1 MQPSVDV
8 IDGKDF
14 RRMIAGAYSEFMRE
28 HEYINS
34 MNVFP
39 VPDGDTGTNML
50 LTLGAVAKAVGEAPD
65 EGIGSLARRGADSA
79 IMGARGNSGVIL
91 SQLLRGIA
99 RGLAGKDTATS
110 AEVGK
115 AFQYGVLYAYRAVA
129 RPVEGTILTV
139 AKGIAKGTQR
149 AVREHAEFAD
159 ILTAA
164 IVAGQDEL
172 RRTPELLPALK
183 AAGVVD
189 AGGQGLIVFLK
200 GCLEGLEGRFSGP
213 EADFGRTLTV
223 TGLDVDISISHPYCT
238 EFIVKKFAASL
249 QEVKRQLEQMGESLV
264 LAPGE
269 NILKVHIHTAHPG
282 AVLESA
288 IAWGTLHD
296 IKIDNMADQ
305 RRDKIIEQG
314 GVTSMLAP
322 AATEEDRAKLAIVSV
337 AAGEG
342 LIAIMQQVGAGIIIS
357 GGQTMNP
364 PVEEFMT
371 AIHNG
376 NAEQYIILPNNKN
389 IVLAAAQAKKLLGE
403 QVAIVPTTNVPQ
415 GLAAILAFDPDSS
428 LEANLERMTEAQA
441 AVRSG
446 SITIAVR
453 DSSVDGQLVP
463 EGSYIGV
470 MDGSVVVYS
479 GELASVL
486 TKLVRHLATDDSS
499 MVSLYFGAELTEAE
513 AEDLAEVLGNELPNI
528 EVEVYSGGQ
537 PLYHL
542 IVSVE

>member
-1 MQPSVDV
+1 MQFSVDV

-14 RRMIAGAYSEFMRE
+14 RRMIAGAYSEFVRE

-139 AKGIAKGTQR
+139 AKGIAKGTLR
-149 AVREHAEFAD
+149 AVREQAVFAD
-159 ILTAA
+159 ILKAA
-164 IVAGQDEL
+164 IAAGQQEL
-172 RRTPELLPALK
+172 SRTPELLPALK

-189 AGGQGLIVFLK
+189 AGGQGLIVFLT
-200 GCLEGLEGRFSGP
+200 GCLEGLEGRFNGP

-223 TGLDVDISISHPYCT
+223 YGLAEDISIAHPYCT
-238 EFIVKKFAASL
+238 EFIVKKFTASL
-249 QEVKRQLEQMGESLV
+249 QEVKRQLTQMGESLV
-264 LAPGE
+264 LSPGE
-269 NILKVHIHTAHPG
+269 NILKVHIHSAHPG

-305 RRDKIIEQG
+305 HRQTIK
-314 GVTSMLAP
+314 P
-322 AATEEDRAKLAIVSV
+322 AAVMPAIPADTKLDKAKLAIISV
-337 AAGEG
+337 VAGDG
-342 LIAIMQQVGAGIIIS
+342 LSTIMQQLGAGMIIA

-371 AIHNG
+371 AVHNG
-376 NAEQYIILPNNKN
+376 AAEQYILLPNNKN
-389 IVLAAAQAKKLLGE
+389 IILAATQAKKLLGD
-403 QVAIVPTTNVPQ
+403 QVAIVATTNVPQ
-415 GLAAILAFDPDSS
+415 GIAAILAFEPDSS
-428 LEANLERMTEAQA
+428 LEANLKRMTAAQT
-441 AVRSG
+441 AVKAG

-453 DSSVDGQLVP
+453 ESRVDGQLVP
-463 EGSYIGV
+463 AGSYIGV
-470 MDGSVVVYS
+470 IDGKVAVWADS
-479 GELASVL
+479 LMTVL
-486 TKLVRHLATDDSS
+486 SQLVRQLMTTDSS
-499 MVSLYFGAELTEAE
+499 MVSLYYGAELTAE
-513 AEDLAEVLGNELPNI
+513 TAGECAQNLGKELPNSEI
-528 EVEVYSGGQ
+528 EVYDGGQ
-537 PLYHL
+537 PLYQF

>member
-1 MQPSVDV
+1 VQPSVDV

-14 RRMIAGAYSEFMRE
+14 RRMISGAYSEFMRE

-99 RGLAGKDTATS
+99 RGLSGKDTATS

-149 AVREHAEFAD
+149 AVREHAVFAD
-159 ILTAA
+159 ILKAA
-164 IVAGQDEL
+164 IAAGQEEL
-172 RRTPELLPALK
+172 RKTPELLPALK

-189 AGGQGLIVFLK
+189 AGGQGLIVFLT

-223 TGLDVDISISHPYCT
+223 TGIDQDISISHPYCT

-249 QEVKRQLEQMGESLV
+249 KEVKRQLERMGESLV
-264 LAPGE
+264 LALGE

-305 RRDKIIEQG
+305 HRTTMELETVRTKLPIAAEQ
-314 GVTSMLAP
+314 SK
-322 AATEEDRAKLAIVSV
+322 AALAIISV
-337 AAGEG
+337 AAGDG
-342 LIAIMQQVGAGIIIS
+342 LVDIMQQLGASIIIA

-364 PVEEFMT
+364 PVEEFIT
-371 AIHNG
+371 AVHNG
-376 NAEQYIILPNNKN
+376 PAEQYIILPNNKN

-403 QVAIVPTTNVPQ
+403 KVEVVPTTNVPQ
-415 GLAAILAFDPDSS
+415 GLAAILAFEPDSP
-428 LEANLERMTEAQA
+428 LAANLARMTEAQTT
-441 AVRSG
+441 VRAG
-446 SITIAVR
+446 SITTAVR
-453 DSSVDGQLVP
+453 DSSVNGQLVP
-463 EGSYIGV
+463 EGSYIGII
-470 MDGSVVVYS
+470 DGSVAVWAE
-479 GELASVL
+479 ELAQVVS
-486 TKLVRHLATDDSS
+486 KLVKQLATSDSS
-499 MVSLYFGAELTEAE
+499 MVSLYYGAELTGEEAE
-513 AEDLAEVLGNELPNI
+513 EIAERLAREVAEL
-528 EVEVYSGGQ
+528 EVEVYFGGQ
-537 PLYHL
+537 PLYPF

>member
-1 MQPSVDV
+1 MHPSVDV

-39 VPDGDTGTNML
+39 VPDGDTGTNMM
-50 LTLGAVAKAVGEAPD
+50 LTLGAVAKAVAEAPD
-65 EGIGSLARRGADSA
+65 EGIGSLARRAADSA

-139 AKGIAKGTQR
+139 AKGIAKGTLR
-149 AVREHAEFAD
+149 AVRERAVFAD
-159 ILTAA
+159 ILIAA
-164 IVAGQDEL
+164 ITAGQEEL
-172 RRTPELLPALK
+172 KRTPELLPALK

-189 AGGQGLIVFLK
+189 AGGQGLIVFLQ
-200 GCLEGLEGRFSGP
+200 GCLAGLEGRFAGP
-213 EADFGRTLTV
+213 EADFERTLTV
-223 TGLDVDISISHPYCT
+223 TGMEGDISVAHPYCT

-249 QEVKRQLEQMGESLV
+249 QEVKRQLEKMGESLV

-269 NILKVHIHTAHPG
+269 NMLKVHIHSAHPG

-305 RRDKIIEQG
+305 HRKTIDAG
-314 GVTSMLAP
+314 LVMPP
-322 AATEEDRAKLAIVSV
+322 AAPIVTAQDKAKLSIISV
-337 AAGEG
+337 GAGEG
-342 LIAIMQQVGAGIIIS
+342 LSAIMQQLGASIIIS

-364 PVEEFMT
+364 PVEEFMS
-371 AIHNG
+371 AVHNG
-376 NAEQYIILPNNKN
+376 TAEQYIILPNNKN
-389 IVLAAAQAKKLLGE
+389 IVLAAAQAKKLLGDR
-403 QVAIVPTTNVPQ
+403 VAIVPTINVPQ
-415 GLAAILAFDPDSS
+415 GLAAILAFDPECS
-428 LEANLERMTEAQA
+428 LSDNLARMEAAQA
-441 AVRSG
+441 VVKSG
-446 SITIAVR
+446 SITMAVR
-453 DSSVDGQLVP
+453 DSKVNDQLVP

-470 MDGSVVVYS
+470 IDNKVVVYAD
-479 GELASVL
+479 ELAGVL
-486 TKLVRHLATDDSS
+486 PKLVRYLATEDSS
-499 MVSLYFGAELTEAE
+499 VISLYYGAEIAEAE
-513 AEDLAEVLGNELPNI
+513 AEEMAKILDDELEGM
-528 EVEVYSGGQ
+528 EVEVYFGGQ
-537 PLYHL
+537 PLYQY

>member
-14 RRMIAGAYSEFMRE
+14 RRMIAGAYSQFMRE

-149 AVREHAEFAD
+149 AVRERAEFAD

-164 IVAGQDEL
+164 IAAGQEEL
-172 RRTPELLPALK
+172 KRTPELLPALK

-213 EADFGRTLTV
+213 EADFERTLTV
-223 TGLDVDISISHPYCT
+223 TGMDADISISHPYCT

-305 RRDKIIEQG
+305 RRKTIELG
-314 GVTSMLAP
+314 DVTPTLAP

-342 LIAIMQQVGAGIIIS
+342 LTAIMQQVGAGIIIS

-371 AIHNG
+371 AVHNG
-376 NAEQYIILPNNKN
+376 NAAQYIILPNNKN

-415 GLAAILAFDPDSS
+415 GLAAILAFDPESS
-428 LEANLERMTEAQA
+428 LEANLERMTAAQA

-446 SITIAVR
+446 SITTSVR

-470 MDGSVVVYS
+470 IDGSVVVYA

-499 MVSLYFGAELTEAE
+499 LVSLYYGAELTEAQ
-513 AEDLAEVLGNELPNI
+513 AEDLAEILGNELPDI

-537 PLYHL
+537 PLYHF